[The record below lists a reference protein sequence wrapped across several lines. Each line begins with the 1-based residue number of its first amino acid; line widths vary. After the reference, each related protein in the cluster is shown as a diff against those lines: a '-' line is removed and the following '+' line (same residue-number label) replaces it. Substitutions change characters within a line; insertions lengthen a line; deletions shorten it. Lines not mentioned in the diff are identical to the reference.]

1 MARSIHGRGS
11 QPGGA
16 KNGEGRQPSG
26 RAAVEPRAEGNK
38 SGVVQDDPSPWRDAK
53 NSDPS

>member
-1 MARSIHGRGS
+1 MVAVPN
-11 QPGGA
+11 PGVQRMEKAG
-16 KNGEGRQPSG
+16 NQ
-26 RAAVEPRAEGNK
+26 AVEQRAEGNK